1 MCSDKT
7 VGLKN
12 DSVDIDKSEL
22 GFRVDTDPEMV
33 RRFLRRETDDIK
45 VIFSTYHST
54 EVVAKGAEGLP
65 PIDFGSRS
73 RCQSGGRAWRSIIDT
88 QPPKYLSRIS
98 STAGKAMAGANAG
111 GPAWCTKEKGRPESG
126 IVFRRVA

>member
-45 VIFSTYHST
+45 VIFSTYQST
-54 EVVAKGAEGLP
+54 EVVAGGSAGLP
-65 PIDFGSRS
+65 PIDLAIFDEAHKTT
-73 RCQSGGRAWRSIIDT
+73 GRA
-88 QPPKYLSRIS
+88 
-98 STAGKAMAGANAG
+98 G
-111 GPAWCTKEKGRPESG
+111 GMFVTRWMM
-126 IVFRRVA
+126 RRFA